1 MIAAIEEGSMASMVS
16 DSSEAPLGDFPAPR
30 AIAPSKVALGRPDFL
45 AVAMRVARRGLVV
58 GSGPC
63 TICE

>member
-1 MIAAIEEGSMASMVS
+1 MIAATEEGSMASMVS

-30 AIAPSKVALGRPDFL
+30 AIAPSKVALGRPDFF
-45 AVAMRVARRGLVV
+45 AVAMRVASRGLVD

-63 TICE
+63 TVCG